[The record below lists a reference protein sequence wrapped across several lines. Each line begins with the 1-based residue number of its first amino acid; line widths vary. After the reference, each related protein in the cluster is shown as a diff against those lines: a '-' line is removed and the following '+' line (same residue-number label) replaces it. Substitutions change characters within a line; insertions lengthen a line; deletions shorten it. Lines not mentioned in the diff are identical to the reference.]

1 MEYLTCNGC
10 KEKVNLNVRS
20 KQTLVQRPLPS
31 IEILMC
37 RKAKEMSEISQ
48 VVVNR
53 VSSSLVEKVALIQ
66 SSLPFF
72 GYLGFLI
79 GSVIQSMGFKGR

>member
-1 MEYLTCNGC
+1 MDAKINTTSKY
-10 KEKVNLNVRS
+10 VNLNVRS

-37 RKAKEMSEISQ
+37 RKAKEMLEISQ
-48 VVVNR
+48 VVVNC

-79 GSVIQSMGFKGR
+79 GSVIQSMGFRGR

>member
-37 RKAKEMSEISQ
+37 RKAKEMLEISQ
-48 VVVNR
+48 VVVN
-53 VSSSLVEKVALIQ
+53 
-66 SSLPFF
+66 
-72 GYLGFLI
+72 
-79 GSVIQSMGFKGR
+79 

>member
-1 MEYLTCNGC
+1 MDAKINTTSNY
-10 KEKVNLNVRS
+10 VNLNVRG

-37 RKAKEMSEISQ
+37 RKAKEMLEISE
-48 VVVNR
+48 VV

-79 GSVIQSMGFKGR
+79 GSVIQSMGFRGR